1 MRRFGIHSPRATR
14 QSPSPPRPRESA
26 SDDDARLATQ
36 ATQAFNELIGV
47 LVDIGEDGLEL

>member
-1 MRRFGIHSPRATR
+1 
-14 QSPSPPRPRESA
+14 
-26 SDDDARLATQ
+26 LATQ